1 MNRIQN
7 LRARANNMAAKAAA
21 ASLILGATVMQSA
34 HAAGFDD
41 FIDAVDLTGLSAK
54 VVAAGL
60 LVVGIAIAFKG
71 SDLGKRVVRKV

>member
-1 MNRIQN
+1 MP
-7 LRARANNMAAKAAA
+7 LFKTARKYGAKIAA
-21 ASLILGATVMQSA
+21 ASTLGAFTLMQSA